1 MGQYFNIF
9 NLDKKEKL
17 NPRCFGEGLKLM
29 EFGSASLG
37 VLTGLTR
44 LLRQSSGGGGGA
56 LGSFG
61 AFSMAVEF
69 LILAAFAAFEGSLRA
84 VSAA

>member
-29 EFGSASLG
+29 EFGSDSLG
-37 VLTGLTR
+37 VLTGLTL
-44 LLRQSSGGGGGA
+44 LLRQSSGGGGETLIQFFTMQTKRTLQTYA
-56 LGSFG
+56 L
-61 AFSMAVEF
+61 
-69 LILAAFAAFEGSLRA
+69 LTNY
-84 VSAA
+84 